1 MIDADEEWVYTW
13 QEVQSILEKKAQIKL
28 SLLDSANYIS
38 SRGLN
43 TYYKKDKSALVSVTP
58 TMYN

>member
-38 SRGLN
+38 S
-43 TYYKKDKSALVSVTP
+43 
-58 TMYN
+58 